1 MTGGFPFRLW
11 PARGVRRARIGLTI
25 AFLLL
30 MTGGGVG
37 YWYIRWGE
45 PQPLNHRLSIVVL
58 PFTNLSNEPEQEY
71 FAGGIEGPLGKEMV
85 TPAAERKAV
94 AHLRAAF
101 GMSERRACMAQR
113 GRSAK
118 G

>member
-71 FAGGIEGPLGKEMV
+71 FAEGVTDDLSADLSRIEHSFVIAPSTARPYKNVAPNRLAPE
-85 TPAAERKAV
+85 PAV
-94 AHLRAAF
+94 
-101 GMSERRACMAQR
+101 
-113 GRSAK
+113 
-118 G
+118 